1 MEKENKD
8 QLKKVLRAQLRDDLK
23 QELQQIEAQSGQKNR
38 LIAMNRN
45 TWFGMAAG
53 IAIILV
59 AYFLFAAP
67 GADYQEIVAQN
78 FEPMKNFTVPI
89 ERGSTDLSPVQEAFV
104 AYEAGEYE
112 KAVQEFDQLSPEELT
127 PNVKLYQAI
136 AQLSIDDNNNASRT
150 LREIVD
156 GEESVITPAAQWYLA
171 LTYLKQGKKNNAVLL
186 FEELTE
192 GKSNA
197 YQKRAKTI
205 LEKL

>member
-1 MEKENKD
+1 MEKEKKD
-8 QLKKVLRAQLRDDLK
+8 QMKKVLRAQLRDDLK
-23 QELQQIEAQSGQKNR
+23 QELQQIEAKSKRQPK
-38 LIAMNRN
+38 LIAINRN
-45 TWFGMAAG
+45 TWFGIAAG
-53 IAIILV
+53 IAVVLV
-59 AYFLFAAP
+59 TYFLFASP
-67 GADYQEIVAQN
+67 QTDYQQLVTEH

-127 PNVKLYQAI
+127 ANVKLYQAI
-136 AQLSIDDNNNASRT
+136 AQLSIDDNSNASKT

-156 GEESVITPAAQWYLA
+156 GEKTVITPAAQWYLA
-171 LTYLKQGKKNNAVLL
+171 LTYLKQGKKKNAILL
-186 FEELTE
+186 LEELTE

-197 YQKRAKTI
+197 YQIRAKTI

>member
-8 QLKKVLRAQLRDDLK
+8 QMKKVLRAQLRDDLK
-23 QELQQIEAQSGQKNR
+23 KELQQIEAKSKHKPK
-38 LIAMNRN
+38 LTAMNRN
-45 TWFGMAAG
+45 TWLGIAAG
-53 IAIILV
+53 IAIILA

-67 GADYQEIVAQN
+67 RADYQEIVAEH

-89 ERGSTDLSPVQEAFV
+89 ERGSTELSPVQEAFV
-104 AYEAGEYE
+104 AYETGEYE

-171 LTYLKQGKKNNAVLL
+171 LTYLKQGKKDNAALL
-186 FEELTE
+186 LEELIE

-197 YQKRAKTI
+197 YQKRAKAI